1 MDEGRNM
8 ILLFPTLI
16 KFKSKEDRDKW
27 TPSCH
32 MFYGQRVV
40 DVKDGK
46 PKYKGLDSDPVEMDK
61 SLW

>member
-1 MDEGRNM
+1 M

-16 KFKSKEDRDKW
+16 KFGSKEKRDKW
-27 TPSCH
+27 APTCH

-46 PKYKGLDSDPVEMDK
+46 PKYKGLDSEKEKGEMDK
-61 SLW
+61 ELW